1 MNHLCMVRL
10 VRKQILSPWSGFLVR
25 IFFGPVRPSLRPVA
39 IGCGGLNW
47 IAVCISVHTCT
58 MSVHAN
64 IGNNVVEYVPL
75 RKSLD
80 RSFNSWLQ
88 KFPIHWT
95 IFFSKISRISE
106 FLSGV
111 LNNLKTSY
119 ASLSL
124 CIFRFYFLTH
134 FNPCA
139 LDFPFW
145 TRWLLK
151 HTHHIFNRKL

>member
-1 MNHLCMVRL
+1 MKFFLKIVNHLCMVR
-10 VRKQILSPWSGFLVR
+10 IFLM
-25 IFFGPVRPSLRPVA
+25 PSLPGA
-39 IGCGGLNW
+39 PNC

-95 IFFSKISRISE
+95 IFSKISRISE
-106 FLSGV
+106 FSSGV
-111 LNNLKTSY
+111 SLNNLKTSY
-119 ASLSL
+119 VSLSL
-124 CIFRFYFLTH
+124 CVFRFYFLTH

-139 LDFPFW
+139 LYFPFW
-145 TRWLLK
+145 TRWFLK
-151 HTHHIFNRKL
+151 HNTIYFIVNCKYLRVVKIARYPLDSKV